1 MVILDPIGQ
10 LLAGAFRNPSTA
22 NKIINVGQNTGIYD
36 ESADTNKY
44 NRSLIREI
52 QIGQGS
58 TPAQRS
64 DTGIE
69 TPFGVAVE
77 NSTIVAQDMAYIS
90 GLGKAESS
98 SLFSPT
104 GASGNVT
111 EVFRRFRM
119 WFGSGGGSFV
129 PKPAIRDVIDPV
141 PFVSGESIFINNE
154 CFI

>member
-1 MVILDPIGQ
+1 
-10 LLAGAFRNPSTA
+10 
-22 NKIINVGQNTGIYD
+22 
-36 ESADTNKY
+36 
-44 NRSLIREI
+44 LIRET

-58 TPAQRS
+58 TPAQRT

-77 NSTIVAQDMAYIS
+77 NSIIASQNMSYTS
-90 GLGKAESS
+90 GLGKIEATT
-98 SLFSPT
+98 LFSPT

-129 PKPAIRDVIDPV
+129 PKAGLRDVISPV
-141 PFVSGESIFINNE
+141 PFVSGESIFVSNE